1 MMGLRAS
8 VELIWPARMH
18 DNKSMSPPQPEPA
31 RFDSALGAWVLSRYA
46 DVLAAVQE
54 PRLWPAGLT
63 EERDESG
70 KLNARGE
77 IQEAFSFL
85 NVRTW
90 QETME
95 ASARHAVDHLPAG
108 VPVDL
113 VSQYA
118 QPWCLEV
125 AILATRAD
133 AGDRDRL
140 SQLSAQAFAATGE
153 PDDSPLQSE
162 ATAASAELQRIL
174 GKGGVPM
181 AEPAFVGTAQTLP
194 RLLASGWLALL
205 EHPAEWARL
214 HAHPELMPGAIEE
227 LQRYA
232 GPVRSVVRRAR
243 SSLDL
248 GGVRIPAGDR
258 VLLMLAAANR
268 DPAQFPDP
276 DRLDVTRRATGQV
289 ALGMGRNSCAG
300 GTLIRISAAVA
311 TDALVA
317 KFRVAEL
324 GGAVEWRS
332 GSRFAWPAV
341 LPATLRGRCSS
352 GSVMAQNL

>member
-1 MMGLRAS
+1 MARSRKLCRFSTS
-8 VELIWPARMH
+8 VPGKRRW
-18 DNKSMSPPQPEPA
+18 
-31 RFDSALGAWVLSRYA
+31 
-46 DVLAAVQE
+46 
-54 PRLWPAGLT
+54 RLQ
-63 EERDESG
+63 R
-70 KLNARGE
+70 
-77 IQEAFSFL
+77 
-85 NVRTW
+85 
-90 QETME
+90 
-95 ASARHAVDHLPAG
+95 AVDNLPAG
-108 VPVDL
+108 VPVDV

-133 AGDRDRL
+133 GGDRDRL

-174 GKGGVPM
+174 EKGGVPM

-214 HAHPELMPGAIEE
+214 RAHPELMPGAIEE

-243 SSLDL
+243 ASLDL
-248 GGVRIPAGDR
+248 G
-258 VLLMLAAANR
+258 
-268 DPAQFPDP
+268 
-276 DRLDVTRRATGQV
+276 
-289 ALGMGRNSCAG
+289 
-300 GTLIRISAAVA
+300 
-311 TDALVA
+311 
-317 KFRVAEL
+317 VAEL

-332 GSRFAWPAV
+332 GS
-341 LPATLRGRCSS
+341 
-352 GSVMAQNL
+352 

>member
-1 MMGLRAS
+1 M
-8 VELIWPARMH
+8 
-18 DNKSMSPPQPEPA
+18 
-31 RFDSALGAWVLSRYA
+31 
-46 DVLAAVQE
+46 
-54 PRLWPAGLT
+54 
-63 EERDESG
+63 
-70 KLNARGE
+70 
-77 IQEAFSFL
+77 
-85 NVRTW
+85 
-90 QETME
+90 
-95 ASARHAVDHLPAG
+95 
-108 VPVDL
+108 PVDV

-174 GKGGVPM
+174 EKGGVPM
-181 AEPAFVGTAQTLP
+181 AEPTFVGTAQTLP

-214 HAHPELMPGAIEE
+214 RAHPELMPGAIEE

-243 SSLDL
+243 ASLDL
-248 GGVRIPAGDR
+248 G
-258 VLLMLAAANR
+258 
-268 DPAQFPDP
+268 
-276 DRLDVTRRATGQV
+276 
-289 ALGMGRNSCAG
+289 
-300 GTLIRISAAVA
+300 
-311 TDALVA
+311 
-317 KFRVAEL
+317 VAEL

-332 GSRFAWPAV
+332 GS
-341 LPATLRGRCSS
+341 
-352 GSVMAQNL
+352 